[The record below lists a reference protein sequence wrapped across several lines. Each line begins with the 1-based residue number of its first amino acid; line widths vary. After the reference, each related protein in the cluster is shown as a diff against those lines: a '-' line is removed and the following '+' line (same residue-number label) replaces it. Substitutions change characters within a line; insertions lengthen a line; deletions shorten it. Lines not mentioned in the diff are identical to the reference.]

1 MNPSHLHILQHSPG
15 CDPHGR
21 PTPLGRIPNHD
32 DEFGCYRNRFV
43 TDPTSPDGKHCQ
55 ELVAQRLMHD
65 HGAQSITGG
74 MHCYSVTQAGYE
86 AMKAASQP
94 PPKIS
99 RSKRRWAAYREIR
112 DALDM
117 TFAEYL
123 RWPRRKEHEATFQL

>member
-1 MNPSHLHILQHSPG
+1 MNASALHILQHALG
-15 CDPHGR
+15 CDKHGR
-21 PTPLGRIPNHD
+21 PTPLGRIPSPD

-43 TDPTSPDGKHCQ
+43 TDPTSPDGQQCQ
-55 ELVAQRLMHD
+55 SLVLLNLMRDHGPQRL
-65 HGAQSITGG
+65 AGG

-86 AMKAASQP
+86 AMKAASPP

-123 RWPRRKEHEATFQL
+123 RWPRRKEHESTFQI